1 MSSTRIRK
9 GGETKRRGRKRE
21 EKGIVNPS
29 MIYDLQLK
37 VQVTVKQRG
46 GGKDEENKRTLGM
59 EKSKS
64 MVLVW

>member
-1 MSSTRIRK
+1 MPK
-9 GGETKRRGRKRE
+9 KARRE
-21 EKGIVNPS
+21 GISDPS

-46 GGKDEENKRTLGM
+46 GGEMKRIKEPLGM